1 MKRITVILIFSFS
14 FLILSAQSRF
24 TDPRDGNTYRTITI
38 SGITWMAENLKYKP
52 AGGGAFY
59 FDNDT
64 SNINR
69 YGILYEWNIAT
80 KVCPDGWHLPAGS
93 EFRALMN
100 NIEKDDAWE
109 KAASGPV
116 SFSIQ
121 LAGMQDYEGTF
132 TEMDESAYFWTS
144 TEYSKDEAEYFSY
157 LLYNGSAVPDL
168 SRKEDAQDIHGSEKS
183 NRYSVRCV
191 QNHGEQITRK

>member
-1 MKRITVILIFSFS
+1 MKKIAFILVFMFSFY
-14 FLILSAQSRF
+14 ILSAQTKF
-24 TDPRDGNTYRTITI
+24 TDTRDGNTYKTVTI
-38 SGITWMAENLKYKP
+38 SGITWMVENLKFKP

-64 SNINR
+64 NNVAK
-69 YGILYEWNIAT
+69 YGILYEWNTAV
-80 KVCPDGWHLPAGS
+80 KVCPDGWHLPSGA
-93 EFRALMN
+93 EFRNLMN

-109 KAASGPV
+109 KGASGPI

-121 LAGMQDYEGTF
+121 LAGMQDHEGTF

-157 LLYNGSAVPDL
+157 LIYNGKAVPDV
-168 SRKEDAQDIHGSEKS
+168 SRKEDSQDIHGSEKS
-183 NRYSVRCV
+183 NKYSVRCV
-191 QNHGEQITRK
+191 KN